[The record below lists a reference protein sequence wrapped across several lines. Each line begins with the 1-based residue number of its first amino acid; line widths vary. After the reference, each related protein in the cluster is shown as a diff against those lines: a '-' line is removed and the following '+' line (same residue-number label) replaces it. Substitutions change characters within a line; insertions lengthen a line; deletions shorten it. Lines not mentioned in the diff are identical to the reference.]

1 MSKKFHYKAPAII
14 ALTIAGTAIT
24 THQAFADSS
33 TGTDTNSKSNRTADQ
48 TQQPTNLTNNTQGQA
63 ENNDNKVA
71 GTQAYKDPAQ
81 VQPLTSPQN
90 LSYDSKLEELSSNT
104 EKSNDTAE
112 TQDSAGTQ
120 TNEANSNEGNP
131 VSAPAQEGQQ
141 GTEQNSPEAQAQVQ
155 DASAINSD
163 AQENSG
169 EKVAETAQQPAAEQ
183 QPQPEVAKQD
193 EQPSQPEAAKQDEQP
208 AQPEVA
214 KQDEQLNNENEVAQ
228 NKKIDNAVEAENNT
242 APKETKPVAS
252 VDQNNTAD
260 TENKVTPKFVVRSF
274 AAQPAAQ
281 KQTAQPTAQ
290 SAKTTASNVK
300 PATAQVA
307 KPGAAT
313 AQKQTAQPTAQSAKT
328 TTTNV
333 KPATAQTAKT
343 TANSPK
349 PAAAQPAVQKLAVQP
364 AKATTTAARSV
375 TPVTYAAT
383 QATSSLPKYKP
394 TVNSSINDYIR
405 KNNFKAPTYEQDFS
419 PYLPKYNYRYGK
431 PEGIVIHDTANETSN
446 INGEINYMKNNW
458 QNAFVHGFIDGNR
471 IVETAD
477 TDYLAWGAGPVGNQ
491 RFIHIEL
498 VHEHSYDGFARQM
511 NNYADYAATNLQY
524 YGLKPDSAEYDG
536 QGTVWTHDAIS
547 RYLGG
552 TDHTDP
558 HAYLQAHNYSY
569 DQLYDLINEK
579 YLIKEGKVA
588 PWGTSASTPA
598 PPKTNTPKTPTAPKN
613 STTPANSQLKVIPV
627 DSIGRVAANNHGVY
641 TTVYD
646 KAGVQNSAIND
657 RTYRLTKKALLG
669 DKSFYLITDYNQNKN
684 VGWVQ
689 TNDINYRVGKPV
701 TSNTTTYSVQPGTKL
716 YHTPWGSE
724 RQSIGSV
731 TGSGAQQ
738 FKAQKQTEVGT
749 LTYVYGAVNGKNAWV
764 DSAKL
769 TKYTAPKTAVKT
781 VIPPKT
787 GVKAVNTTT
796 PSTTKKTT
804 VNTKTAAKPIAKTAA
819 ATKAAAK
826 PVTKVINSVKK
837 AVQPT
842 TKAATTTK
850 PAAKTTTKV
859 APKPATKAASNLN
872 QTVVVNKLGQF
883 VSNQYG
889 LRASV
894 YDAKG
899 ANAAKYLGYTYDIL
913 RERNQD
919 GTLYYLLQNNGLATP
934 LGWVNA
940 KDVKV
945 VNQSNATPVS
955 TKYNVKSGNSG
966 LYTMPWGTQKQQ
978 IDALKQAKG
987 AFQASKRKVVNGVTY
1002 VYGTINGKT
1011 GWINEKDLV
1020 QTQAAT
1026 QKAATQAKAKAQ
1038 PATAYKHDYIIA
1050 NANGTSYNT
1059 PNGKVLGSLKDQYG
1073 NIISVYEK
1081 QLVNGIT
1088 WYHGVLA
1095 NGKTIWIKAADVR
1108 DTFTRASTSPYTLNQ
1123 AANTQSNSPWPPQI
1137 QRTPGIWVNAT
1148 KDEVKTAM
1156 DPKTITEDATQKY
1169 QFLRL
1174 DKAQKLSANSVN
1186 QLLKGKGI
1194 LEGQG
1199 AAFAQAAQKYD
1210 INEIYLIS
1218 HALLETGNGTSMLAN
1233 GGVVNSAGK
1242 IVTNSNPK
1250 YYNMFGIGA
1259 IDTDAVRGG
1268 FKTAQNY
1275 GWDSVSKA
1283 IIGGAQFIKNA
1294 YINQGQN
1301 TLYRMRWNPSSPG
1314 NHQYATDINWA
1325 SHNATRMK
1333 QMYDSIGESGKY
1345 FDIDNY
1351 KG

>member
-1 MSKKFHYKAPAII
+1 SNPKPA
-14 ALTIAGTAIT
+14 A
-24 THQAFADSS
+24 
-33 TGTDTNSKSNRTADQ
+33 
-48 TQQPTNLTNNTQGQA
+48 
-63 ENNDNKVA
+63 
-71 GTQAYKDPAQ
+71 TQAK
-81 VQPLTSPQN
+81 
-90 LSYDSKLEELSSNT
+90 
-104 EKSNDTAE
+104 
-112 TQDSAGTQ
+112 
-120 TNEANSNEGNP
+120 
-131 VSAPAQEGQQ
+131 
-141 GTEQNSPEAQAQVQ
+141 
-155 DASAINSD
+155 
-163 AQENSG
+163 
-169 EKVAETAQQPAAEQ
+169 
-183 QPQPEVAKQD
+183 
-193 EQPSQPEAAKQDEQP
+193 
-208 AQPEVA
+208 
-214 KQDEQLNNENEVAQ
+214 
-228 NKKIDNAVEAENNT
+228 
-242 APKETKPVAS
+242 
-252 VDQNNTAD
+252 
-260 TENKVTPKFVVRSF
+260 
-274 AAQPAAQ
+274 
-281 KQTAQPTAQ
+281 
-290 SAKTTASNVK
+290 K
-300 PATAQVA
+300 PATA
-307 KPGAAT
+307 T
-313 AQKQTAQPTAQSAKT
+313 A
-328 TTTNV
+328 
-333 KPATAQTAKT
+333 
-343 TANSPK
+343 
-349 PAAAQPAVQKLAVQP
+349 QKLAVQP
-364 AKATTTAARSV
+364 AKATTATAARSV
-375 TPVTYAAT
+375 APATYAAT

-477 TDYLAWGAGPVGNQ
+477 TDYLAWGAGPAGNQ

-552 TDHTDP
+552 TDHSDP
-558 HAYLQAHNYSY
+558 HGYLLAHNYSY

-579 YLIKEGKVA
+579 YLIKENKVA
-588 PWGTSASTPA
+588 PWGTSANTPA
-598 PPKTNTPKTPTAPKN
+598 HPNTNTSKKPTAPNN
-613 STTPANSQLKVIPV
+613 STTPTNSQLKVIPV

-689 TNDINYRVGKPV
+689 TGDINYRVGKPV
-701 TSNTTTYSVQPGTKL
+701 TTNTTTYSVQPGTKL

-749 LTYVYGAVNGKNAWV
+749 STYVYGAVNGKNAWV

-781 VIPPKT
+781 VNQPKT
-787 GVKAVNTTT
+787 GVKAANTTT

-804 VNTKTAAKPIAKTAA
+804 VAKPVTKTATPTKTVTKTAVKSATPAKTTTVTKKATQPVAKATAKPAAKTTVNTKTAAKPVAKTT
-819 ATKAAAK
+819 ATKAVAK
-826 PVTKVINSVKK
+826 PITKVINSVKK

-842 TKAATTTK
+842 AKAATTTK
-850 PAAKTTTKV
+850 PAVQATTKV
-859 APKPATKAASNLN
+859 STKPATKAASKLN

-955 TKYNVKSGNSG
+955 TKYNVKSGNNG

-978 IDALKQAKG
+978 IDSLKQAKG

-1011 GWINEKDLV
+1011 GWISEKDLV
-1020 QTQAAT
+1020 QSQATT
-1026 QKAATQAKAKAQ
+1026 QKAATQTKAQ

-1050 NANGTSYNT
+1050 NANGTSYST

-1108 DTFTRASTSPYTLNQ
+1108 DTFTRISTSPYTLNQ

-1137 QRTPGIWVNAT
+1137 QRTPGIWANAT

-1174 DKAQKLSANSVN
+1174 DKAQKLSTNSVN

-1242 IVTNSNPK
+1242 IVTNSSTK

-1283 IIGGAQFIKNA
+1283 IIGGAQFIKDA

>member
-33 TGTDTNSKSNRTADQ
+33 TGTNTNTDSNRTADQ
-48 TQQPTNLTNNTQGQA
+48 TQQPTNQTKDTQVQTNNSNT
-63 ENNDNKVA
+63 KVA
-71 GTQAYKDPAQ
+71 GTQTYKDPAQ
-81 VQPLTSPQN
+81 VQPVNNNQN
-90 LSYDSKLEELSSNT
+90 LNYDSKLEDLNSKADNSNVTATGQTSNEQQSNVSNT
-104 EKSNDTAE
+104 PESSADNSTNTTQQSDQSAENTVQNPTNQTKVENNQSQQNVVQSQSDSNQLD
-112 TQDSAGTQ
+112 
-120 TNEANSNEGNP
+120 NSNN
-131 VSAPAQEGQQ
+131 QQ
-141 GTEQNSPEAQAQVQ
+141 NAVEQNKNQIGNT
-155 DASAINSD
+155 ASVN
-163 AQENSG
+163 
-169 EKVAETAQQPAAEQ
+169 AEQ
-183 QPQPEVAKQD
+183 QKPEQTNND
-193 EQPSQPEAAKQDEQP
+193 
-208 AQPEVA
+208 AQQSV
-214 KQDEQLNNENEVAQ
+214 QT
-228 NKKIDNAVEAENNT
+228 NT
-242 APKETKPVAS
+242 ANTESKAAPKLAM
-252 VDQNNTAD
+252 
-260 TENKVTPKFVVRSF
+260 RSF
-274 AAQPAAQ
+274 AAQPTTNTTQKQAVQPAAQTAKTTTATAQ
-281 KQTAQPTAQ
+281 KQTVQPAAQTAK
-290 SAKTTASNVK
+290 A
-300 PATAQVA
+300 P
-307 KPGAAT
+307 AAT
-313 AQKQTAQPTAQSAKT
+313 AQKQTVQPA
-328 TTTNV
+328 
-333 KPATAQTAKT
+333 AQTAKT
-343 TANSPK
+343 TA
-349 PAAAQPAVQKLAVQP
+349 ATTQKQAVQP
-364 AKATTTAARSV
+364 TAKTATTTANRSV
-375 TPVTYAAT
+375 APATTAAKT
-383 QATSSLPKYKP
+383 TATSSLPKYKP
-394 TVNSSINDYIR
+394 AVNSSINDYIR
-405 KNNFKAPTYEQDFS
+405 KNNYKAPTYEQDFS
-419 PYLPKYNYRYGK
+419 SYLPKYDYRYGK
-431 PEGIVIHDTANETSN
+431 PEGIVVHDTANDNSN
-446 INGEINYMKNNW
+446 INGEISYMKNNW

-471 IVETAD
+471 IVETAN
-477 TDYLAWGAGPVGNQ
+477 TDYLAWGAGPVANQ

-536 QGTVWTHDAIS
+536 QGTVWTHYAIS
-547 RYLGG
+547 KYLGG
-552 TDHTDP
+552 TDHSDP
-558 HAYLQAHNYSY
+558 HGYLQAHNYSY

-579 YLIKEGKVA
+579 YLIKQGQVA
-588 PWGTSASTPA
+588 PWGTTASTPST
-598 PPKTNTPKTPTAPKN
+598 PSKNTSNTPKP
-613 STTPANSQLKVIPV
+613 STTPTNSQLKVIPV

-641 TTVYD
+641 TSVYD
-646 KAGVQNSAIND
+646 KAGVQKPSVND

-669 DKSFYLITDYNQNKN
+669 DKSFYLITDYNKNTN

-689 TNDINYRVGKPV
+689 TSDINYRVGKPV
-701 TSNTTTYSVQPGTKL
+701 TTNTTTYSVQPGTKL

-731 TGSGAQQ
+731 TGTGSQQ

-749 LTYVYGAVNGKNAWV
+749 STYVYGAVNGKNAWV

-769 TKYTAPKTAVKT
+769 SKYTAPKTAVKS
-781 VIPPKT
+781 VAAPKT
-787 GVKAVNTTT
+787 QVKAATTTT
-796 PSTTKKTT
+796 PSKSNKTT
-804 VNTKTAAKPIAKTAA
+804 AAKPATNTKTTAKTAAKPTTNTKATAKTAAKPVAKTNTATKTAAKPVAKTNTATKTTA
-819 ATKAAAK
+819 KPNVVTKAATA
-826 PVTKVINSVKK
+826 VKK

-842 TKAATTTK
+842 AKAATTAKPAAKTATNAAVK
-850 PAAKTTTKV
+850 PAAKTTT
-859 APKPATKAASNLN
+859 ATKGKSTSPLN
-872 QTVVVNKLGQF
+872 QTVVVNKLGQY

-919 GTLYYLLQNNGLATP
+919 GTLYYLLQNNGLSTP

-955 TKYNVKSGNSG
+955 TKYNVKQGNNG
-966 LYTMPWGTQKQQ
+966 LYTMPWGTSKQQ
-978 IDALKQAKG
+978 IDTLKQTNS
-987 AFQASKRKVVNGVTY
+987 AFQASKRKLVNGAAY
-1002 VYGTINGKT
+1002 VYGTVNGKT
-1011 GWINEKDLV
+1011 GWIAEKDLV
-1020 QTQAAT
+1020 QSNA
-1026 QKAATQAKAKAQ
+1026 KAATTPVKAQ
-1038 PATAYKHDYIIA
+1038 PATAYKHDYIVA
-1050 NANGTSYNT
+1050 NAGSNYYNT
-1059 PNGKVLGSLKDQYG
+1059 PNGKILGSLRNQYG

-1081 QLVNGIT
+1081 QLVNGVT
-1088 WYHGVLA
+1088 WYHGTLA

-1108 DTFTRASTSPYTLNQ
+1108 DTLTRTTTSNYSLNQ
-1123 AANTQSNSPWPPQI
+1123 AANIQSSSPWPPQV
-1137 QRTPGIWVNAT
+1137 QHTPGKWVNAT

-1174 DKAQKLSANSVN
+1174 DKAQNLSTSSVN

-1218 HALLETGNGTSMLAN
+1218 HALLETGNGTSALAN
-1233 GGVVNSAGK
+1233 GGYVDNNNKV
-1242 IVTNSNPK
+1242 VTNSNKK

-1275 GWDSVSKA
+1275 GWDTVSKA
-1283 IIGGAQFIKNA
+1283 IVGGAQFIKDA

-1301 TLYRMRWNPSSPG
+1301 TLYRMRWNPSAPG

-1333 QMYDSIGESGKY
+1333 TMYDSIGESGKY
-1345 FDIDNY
+1345 FDVDNY